1 MMRKATRRTL
11 SSALFAFFV
20 PLLFFASSVDA
31 FVVMP
36 TKIQSGVMD
45 SSKRIMNSTTNLQA
59 TPWSGEVIPAVAAM
73 LVGDSSAI
81 TGTVESTFVPMEW
94 LWWTAATFAFTTL
107 LPAVFAAIREMEEK
121 ENTEKILPVDDD
133 DEIATAHDLPKRR
146 RNSAV
151 ATNSTPNSR
160 RGMDRRGTI
169 MTLVGGAASLV
180 AGDVLLGAAGSILSG
195 SGSAASI
202 GSSAVS
208 ISPYDGKWNALYQ
221 RLQAFKAERGVT
233 ASPDLIEWV
242 AKSRAAVT
250 NPELRAWVAAQRAM
264 LKSAQVIGLEEGLV
278 AAAAVAAAATAKKKT
293 EQADADGVMI
303 EHDTVEIDLHM
314 PAELVPESTGDIV
327 SLAENKDRNQP
338 TSELPSRDDVEE

>member
-1 MMRKATRRTL
+1 MMRKATKRTL
-11 SSALFAFFV
+11 SSALFAFIV

-31 FVVMP
+31 FVIMP
-36 TKIQSGVMD
+36 TKIQNGIMA
-45 SSKRIMNSTTNLQA
+45 SSKRIINPTTNLQA
-59 TPWSGEVIPAVAAM
+59 TPWSGEVIPAIAAM

-94 LWWTAATFAFTTL
+94 LGWTAATVAFTTL
-107 LPAVFAAIREMEEK
+107 LPVVFAAIREMKEK
-121 ENTEKILPVDDD
+121 EDTEKILPVDDD
-133 DEIATAHDLPKRR
+133 DDDDDEIATSHDLPKRR
-146 RNSAV
+146 RNSVV
-151 ATNSTPNSR
+151 ANNSTPNSR
-160 RGMDRRGTI
+160 MEMDRRGTI

-180 AGDVLLGAAGSILSG
+180 AGDVLLGAAGR

-221 RLQAFKAERGVT
+221 RLQAFKAKRGVT
-233 ASPDLIEWV
+233 ASPDLIEFV

-278 AAAAVAAAATAKKKT
+278 AAAAVAAAATTKKKT
-293 EQADADGVMI
+293 EQADADGRYNI
-303 EHDTVEIDLHM
+303 TSREQRQE
-314 PAELVPESTGDIV
+314 
-327 SLAENKDRNQP
+327 P
-338 TSELPSRDDVEE
+338 TNIGTSQ